1 MPLAVPY
8 CTNQGVIMSNQNK
21 PRSRINRLRKS
32 TTNRTDKA
40 VSIKIQEHQE
50 TMLNQLAEVMS
61 NSEPVEDY
69 IRSYIVNVLD
79 LKNTNS
85 KPQTQMLL
93 VALSLG
99 LERLSHLFLHD
110 EDSTPKS
117 RFTDGRDSLNELL
130 IQAIYSSLKN
140 SDASSEVTKDKADL
154 ITLLTLTSHL
164 PSDTNGIRLM
174 LLSTSAA
181 LRHRK
186 TDLEMIDEI
195 ASTLTKKHD
204 SELISDSD
212 ND

>member
-85 KPQTQMLL
+85 KPQTQILL

-130 IQAIYSSLKN
+130 TEAV
-140 SDASSEVTKDKADL
+140 ASSMSLTDTGTIPKDKGDL
-154 ITLLTLTSHL
+154 ITLLIFTSHL
-164 PSDTNGIRLM
+164 PSDTNGIRQT
-174 LLSTSAA
+174 LLRTLAA
-181 LRHRK
+181 LYHRT
-186 TDLEMIDEI
+186 TDLE
-195 ASTLTKKHD
+195 TLNEVANTLAQKRN

>member
-130 IQAIYSSLKN
+130 TEAV
-140 SDASSEVTKDKADL
+140 ASSMSLTDTGTIPKDKGDL
-154 ITLLTLTSHL
+154 ITLLIFTSHL
-164 PSDTNGIRLM
+164 PSDTNGIRQT
-174 LLSTSAA
+174 LLRTLAA
-181 LRHRK
+181 LYHRT
-186 TDLEMIDEI
+186 TDLE
-195 ASTLTKKHD
+195 TLNEVANTLAQKRN

>member
-1 MPLAVPY
+1 
-8 CTNQGVIMSNQNK
+8 MSNQNK

-50 TMLNQLAEVMS
+50 TILNQLAEIMS

-99 LERLSHLFLHD
+99 LEKLSHLFLHD
-110 EDSTPKS
+110 EDSTPNS

-130 IQAIYSSLKN
+130 TEAV
-140 SDASSEVTKDKADL
+140 ASSMSLTDTGTIPKDKGDL
-154 ITLLTLTSHL
+154 ITLLIFTSHL
-164 PSDTNGIRLM
+164 PSDTNGIRQT
-174 LLSTSAA
+174 LLRTLAA
-181 LRHRK
+181 LYHRT
-186 TDLEMIDEI
+186 TDLE
-195 ASTLTKKHD
+195 TLNEVANTLAQKRN

>member
-1 MPLAVPY
+1 
-8 CTNQGVIMSNQNK
+8 MSNQNK
-21 PRSRINRLRKS
+21 PHPRINRLRKS

-40 VSIKIQEHQE
+40 ISIKIQEHQE

-85 KPQTQMLL
+85 KPQTQILL

-99 LERLSHLFLHD
+99 LERLSHLFLHN

-117 RFTDGRDSLNELL
+117 RFTEGRRDLNKLL
-130 IQAIYSSLKN
+130 SEAMRSSAILAGIEEIS
-140 SDASSEVTKDKADL
+140 ADKADFLSLL
-154 ITLLTLTSHL
+154 ILTSHT
-164 PSDTNGIRLM
+164 PRDEYGIRTLILNT
-174 LLSTSAA
+174 LLA
-181 LRHRK
+181 LQHRTADLNTARHGAK
-186 TDLEMIDEI
+186 MF
-195 ASTLTKKHD
+195 AKKHD